1 MNVVT
6 QPNGSFGVYIGGASS
21 LSGKCR
27 AVKRALRGRPT
38 DPPFA
43 ETRACGGA
51 GVGRRVAQHLAEI
64 EKKSVA
70 TAHYRCIQEEGS
82 RYDFRLLAAFQEPV
96 DTGAVWVLESFL
108 VLELGT
114 MPAKGG
120 SGLVRYKGLNR
131 RDPLIT
137 SVTPSSKVVPGAV
150 EKTEVE
156 LSAEQTAIDVAIL
169 SSLPEGGEGARTCV

>member
-1 MNVVT
+1 MNVIT
-6 QPNGSFGVYIGGASS
+6 QPNDSFSVYIGGASS

-27 AVKRALRGRPT
+27 SVKRALRGRPT
-38 DPPFA
+38 DPPFT
-43 ETRACGGA
+43 ETRNCGGA

-96 DTGAVWVLESFL
+96 DAGAVWVLESFL

-114 MPAKGG
+114 MPTKGG
-120 SGLVRYKGLNR
+120 LGLARYKGLNR
-131 RDPLIT
+131 RDPLTT
-137 SVTPSSKVVPGAV
+137 SVTSSSKVVPAEVGKTKVKLPA
-150 EKTEVE
+150 EK
-156 LSAEQTAIDVAIL
+156 TAIDVAIL
-169 SSLPEGGEGARTCV
+169 SSVPEGRKGARTCV